1 MRHRWLI
8 VALLFVAA
16 GCGDRDRGPAGTPG
30 PPEYA
35 LRGHTFVDG
44 ELTVDGKPHQLVDG
58 TEVTV
63 EFTDDGRL
71 IAQAGCNMMQAPV
84 DTADKK
90 LTFDGGI
97 ESTAAGCDKASH
109 EQDGLIAEVLS
120 ATPTWRLSESKLE
133 IVSGTTTLTLTDRS
147 VADPD
152 RPLEGTEWTLDT
164 LVDGQV
170 ASSVPRTVAPVRVTF
185 DGEEVSASTGC
196 NGAGGRYTV
205 DGDTL
210 HVTPGARTLMAC
222 ADDIMRVESAVQ
234 NVLDGDVRFA
244 ITADRL
250 TLTNP
255 SGKEIQLRAS

>member
-1 MRHRWLI
+1 M
-8 VALLFVAA
+8 VALLFVVA
-16 GCGDRDRGPAGTPG
+16 GCGDRNREPAG
-30 PPEYA
+30 PPVYA
-35 LRGHTFVDG
+35 LRGHTFVGG
-44 ELTVDGKPHQLVDG
+44 ELSVDGKPHQLVAG
-58 TEVTV
+58 SEITV

-71 IAQAGCNMMQAPV
+71 IARAGCNMMQAPV

-90 LTFDGGI
+90 LTFDGGLA
-97 ESTAAGCDKASH
+97 STGVGCDKALH
-109 EQDGLIAEVLS
+109 EQDELVAEVLG
-120 ATPTWRLSESKLE
+120 AAPTWQLSESKLE

-164 LVDGQV
+164 LVSGQV
-170 ASSVPRTVAPVRVTF
+170 AASVPTTVPPVRVTF
-185 DGEEVSASTGC
+185 DSKTVTASTGC
-196 NGAGGRYTV
+196 NGAGGRYTI

-234 NVLDGDVRFA
+234 NVLDGEVRFA

-250 TLTNP
+250 TLTNT
-255 SGKEIQLRAS
+255 SGEEIQLRAP